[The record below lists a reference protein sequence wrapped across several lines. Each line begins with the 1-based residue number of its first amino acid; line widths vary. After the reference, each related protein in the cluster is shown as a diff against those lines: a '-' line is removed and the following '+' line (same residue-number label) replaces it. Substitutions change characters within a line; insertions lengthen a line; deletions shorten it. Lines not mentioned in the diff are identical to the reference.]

1 MVVQIYTKY
10 LKKTNNLPLI
20 FKKNII
26 RKQKMEF

>member
-20 FKKNII
+20 FKNII